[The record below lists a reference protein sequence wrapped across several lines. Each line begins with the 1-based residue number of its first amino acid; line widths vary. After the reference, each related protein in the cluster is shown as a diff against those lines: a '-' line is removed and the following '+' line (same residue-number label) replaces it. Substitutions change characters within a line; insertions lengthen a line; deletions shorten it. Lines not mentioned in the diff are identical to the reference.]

1 MFWILKHTDIF
12 ILFLGKQPLEKK
24 KPIENIKNC
33 NVVVMSG
40 GVGKRLLP
48 FTEVLP
54 KPLIPIKGKPVVDHI
69 IDNFKLFGIKKFFS
83 NVKF

>member
-1 MFWILKHTDIF
+1 
-12 ILFLGKQPLEKK
+12 
-24 KPIENIKNC
+24 
-33 NVVVMSG
+33 MSG